1 MSSSWVDSA
10 VDTWVNVR
18 VTQKGT
24 GEREKQ
30 EVQPF
35 IANHYTIRGAPKTRR
50 TRTDLASN
58 PLSL

>member
-35 IANHYTIRGAPKTRR
+35 IVNHYTIRGAPKTR
-50 TRTDLASN
+50 
-58 PLSL
+58 

>member
-18 VTQKGT
+18 MTQKGT

-35 IANHYTIRGAPKTRR
+35 IANHYTI
-50 TRTDLASN
+50 
-58 PLSL
+58 